1 MKTSGLTSSTLCFII
16 DEYTNEHSTLFR
28 GYFHTCLEKHGI
40 LSSLLSIPS
49 AKSVLTPISHP
60 ASALLISA
68 SSLLVAQSCLTFSN
82 SMNWS
87 LPGATVH
94 GILQAIIL
102 GWFAIYSLTLLLL
115 NSLVPMPCTSLPFSY
130 SPLQLEHWG
139 LKPPCTPQTH
149 LKFPHFSEDFS
160 GYSTAVS
167 SWSKLRTLKA
177 FASLGSKIYAVLSL
191 VFYRAIWHCYLAFH
205 VYSHCIYRLPCWLRW

>member
-1 MKTSGLTSSTLCFII
+1 MWDRS
-16 DEYTNEHSTLFR
+16 EHPTLFR
-28 GYFHTCLEKHGI
+28 GYFHTHLEKHGI

-68 SSLLVAQSCLTFSN
+68 SSLLAAGSCPTVCN
-82 SMNWS
+82 SMNWT
-87 LPGATVH
+87 LPGTTVH

-102 GWFAIYSLTLLLL
+102 EWFAIYSFTLLLL
-115 NSLVPMPCTSLPFSY
+115 NSLVPMTCTSLTFSY
-130 SPLQLEHWG
+130 RPLQLEHWG

-160 GYSTAVS
+160 GYSTAQWVLS
-167 SWSKLRTLKA
+167 QNSGPLKA
-177 FASLGSKIYAVLSL
+177 FATFGSKIYAV
-191 VFYRAIWHCYLAFH
+191 FWF
-205 VYSHCIYRLPCWLRW
+205 

>member
-1 MKTSGLTSSTLCFII
+1 
-16 DEYTNEHSTLFR
+16 
-28 GYFHTCLEKHGI
+28 
-40 LSSLLSIPS
+40 
-49 AKSVLTPISHP
+49 
-60 ASALLISA
+60 
-68 SSLLVAQSCLTFSN
+68 
-82 SMNWS
+82 MNWS

-102 GWFAIYSLTLLLL
+102 EWFAIYSFTLLLL

-139 LKPPCTPQTH
+139 LKPPSTPQTH

-177 FASLGSKIYAVLSL
+177 FATFGSKIYAVLSL
-191 VFYRAIWHCYLAFH
+191 VFYRAIWRCYLAFH
-205 VYSHCIYRLPCWLRW
+205 VYSHCNPLPHKHQTSFLNQYCVSCIGDIECILSHLILSTFWSGCNYHILGIK

>member
-16 DEYTNEHSTLFR
+16 DEYTNEHSILFR

-130 SPLQLEHWG
+130 SRTTVLQDYFWG
-139 LKPPCTPQTH
+139 MHEIIYTHSAHVTNQCFWWPTHPQ
-149 LKFPHFSEDFS
+149 
-160 GYSTAVS
+160 YSKQVS
-167 SWSKLRTLKA
+167 VVQRWVWWGMND
-177 FASLGSKIYAVLSL
+177 SLLCSQ
-191 VFYRAIWHCYLAFH
+191 WQCAFH
-205 VYSHCIYRLPCWLRW
+205 LCPKRALLLCFLVAPKLSHV